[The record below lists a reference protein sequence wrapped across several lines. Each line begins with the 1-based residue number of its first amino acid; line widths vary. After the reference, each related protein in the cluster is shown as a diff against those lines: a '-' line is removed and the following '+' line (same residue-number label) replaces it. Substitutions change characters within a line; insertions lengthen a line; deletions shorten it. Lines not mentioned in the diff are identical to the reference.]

1 VDSPAT
7 GDVVVRA
14 GGLCTMSD
22 HQTQRPTMV
31 AKDGGISGGTKM
43 VSNNKPNP
51 YPQL

>member
-1 VDSPAT
+1 
-7 GDVVVRA
+7 
-14 GGLCTMSD
+14 MSD